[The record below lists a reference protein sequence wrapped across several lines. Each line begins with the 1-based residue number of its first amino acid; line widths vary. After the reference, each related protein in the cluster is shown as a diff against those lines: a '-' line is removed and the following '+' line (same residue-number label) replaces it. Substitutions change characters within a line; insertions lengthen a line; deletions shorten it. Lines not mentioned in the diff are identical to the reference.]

1 MDGAETYDWDPG
13 ARGTDLRGDSTN
25 VAPDRQPDEVFAARP
40 LQRSLVISNYTFDA
54 VITLPS
60 SAGIRY
66 LPVRGLWDTGSD
78 VYLISRNVLQRANIG
93 DEDLEHVADKTTL
106 HGIGG
111 AVLAPEWKVQLTWH
125 VKRNMNSRQDTFYV
139 ADDISCDMLVPWTLN
154 IGSRYTGMGT
164 PGQNALILQLRRKS
178 NGESQGALVTTT
190 HVAESQNSRERS
202 GAKKRRSGIFC
213 CGSCRP
219 EENGREATSET
230 PRDTRAPTKRES
242 YSCTVDLSFHMCEHK
257 TFYLKASTRSI
268 AEYRF
273 KSYYGYPFF
282 MLALCRFGVD
292 FGRSRYPEWQT
303 FSIRAP
309 KAPVFLCSPNIQH
322 SECED
327 EHEPVPT
334 AHKYKTLIIT

>member
-178 NGESQGALVTTT
+178 NVERDQERKRDEAAFS
-190 HVAESQNSRERS
+190 VAEAAARKKMDERRRARLREIQERQQNANR
-202 GAKKRRSGIFC
+202 
-213 CGSCRP
+213 
-219 EENGREATSET
+219 T
-230 PRDTRAPTKRES
+230 PAP
-242 YSCTVDLSFHMCEHK
+242 
-257 TFYLKASTRSI
+257 
-268 AEYRF
+268 
-273 KSYYGYPFF
+273 
-282 MLALCRFGVD
+282 
-292 FGRSRYPEWQT
+292 
-303 FSIRAP
+303 
-309 KAPVFLCSPNIQH
+309 
-322 SECED
+322 
-327 EHEPVPT
+327 
-334 AHKYKTLIIT
+334 